1 LIPNPTHFPAGTLV
15 MPNIKSAKKR
25 MRQSARRR
33 ERNRS
38 IKAALKTDIRKVREA
53 VAGGKTAEGEAG
65 LRVAVKSLDQA
76 AAKGV
81 IHRNKASRLKS
92 RLAAR
97 IRVAKGKPARAT
109 G

>member
-1 LIPNPTHFPAGTLV
+1 

-38 IKAALKTDIRKVREA
+38 IKAALKTEVRKVRET
-53 VAGGKTAEGEAG
+53 VAAGNSAEGEAG
-65 LRVAVKSLDQA
+65 LRVAAKALDQA

-81 IHRNKASRLKS
+81 IHPNKASRLKS
-92 RLAAR
+92 RLAKT
-97 IRVAKGKPARAT
+97 IRLAKGKPARVA